1 MSLEPERELAENVA
15 LEESICIHI
24 FSGSATMLGVCL
36 TVIGILRLVSQLSK
50 VNTLGDD
57 LLAVAALGFLCSAF
71 FSYVALRSRQRRH
84 RIERMAD
91 AVFLGSLCLMAVV
104 CGLIVYAFV

>member
-1 MSLEPERELAENVA
+1 VSSGSDREAIEETA

-24 FSGSATMLGVCL
+24 FSGSAAMLGVCL

-50 VNTLGDD
+50 VNTMGDD
-57 LLAVAALGFLCSAF
+57 LLALAALGFLCSSL
-71 FSYVALRSRQRRH
+71 FSYVALRSRERRR
-84 RIERMAD
+84 RIERVAD

>member
-1 MSLEPERELAENVA
+1 MSLEPDQASDDDAA

-57 LLAVAALGFLCSAF
+57 LLALAALGFLCSSL

-84 RIERMAD
+84 RIERIAD
-91 AVFLGSLCLMAVV
+91 AIFLGSLCLMAVV